1 MNPINPIYP
10 QLFEML
16 QMYIYGMDATL
27 TPDMNL
33 TLTFLA
39 TIASVFVV
47 SLPFIVVY
55 LVIRSVVK

>member
-1 MNPINPIYP
+1 MNPIYP
-10 QLFEML
+10 ELFEML
-16 QMYIYGMDATL
+16 QMYIYGQNATL

-47 SLPFIVVY
+47 SLPFIVAY
-55 LVIRSVVK
+55 WVIRSVVK